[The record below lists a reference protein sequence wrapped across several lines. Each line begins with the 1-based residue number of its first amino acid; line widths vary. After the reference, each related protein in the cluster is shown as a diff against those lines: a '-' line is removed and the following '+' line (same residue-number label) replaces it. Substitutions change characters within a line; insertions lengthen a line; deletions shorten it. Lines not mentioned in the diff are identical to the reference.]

1 MAHVEMTEPKAR
13 ARLYRMVSADCD
25 PVLDENDVDDLLE
38 VAKRPDRWGVPP
50 TVTTW
55 TPTWE
60 LNAAAAEGWRTKM
73 GKAANDTSFSMDGA
87 QYNRAEIIAHCERM
101 VEQYESRRV
110 TRDGGPV
117 EPTWDVI
124 GNL

>member
-1 MAHVEMTEPKAR
+1 MAQEMTEARAR
-13 ARLYRMVSADCD
+13 ARLERMVSAGCE
-25 PVLDENDVDDLLE
+25 PLLDENDLDDLME
-38 VAKRPDRWGVPP
+38 VAKRPDRWGVTPDLD
-50 TVTTW
+50 VW

-87 QYNRAEIIAHCERM
+87 TYNRAEIIAHCERM
-101 VEQYESRRV
+101 VEQYEGRRV
-110 TRDGGPV
+110 SRDGGPAEV
-117 EPTWDVI
+117 PWGVV